1 MLLPIKKNKIHEK
14 KFFLKF
20 HSALKKCYLVKLD
33 YDVEAI
39 NQYFEKKFH
48 NFLQFEVKLILAST
62 LA

>member
-14 KFFLKF
+14 KNFFF
-20 HSALKKCYLVKLD
+20 HSALKKCYLVKLN

>member
-1 MLLPIKKNKIHEK
+1 MKKN
-14 KFFLKF
+14 FFLKF
-20 HSALKKCYLVKLD
+20 HSALKKCYLVKLN